1 MPSLSQQRRCRDGVA
16 LSTSSLQF
24 GNIRVRRGFVHKFSR
39 SDSIMENAT
48 VAAASFRG
56 AEDAQAEE
64 YDLVILGDGTGSTL
78 AAWTFA
84 GEGQRVVVLDRKYIG
99 GSCPNIACLPSKNVI
114 HSAKVAEYVRHSE
127 DFGISVGDFSI
138 DMSLVRVRKRRM
150 VTGMNEMYLDNY
162 KKTGAEFVLA
172 SGRFVGPKTVEA
184 TLRDGSVR
192 RLRGTN
198 VIVSTG
204 TRAAIDPIPGLAE
217 TQPLTH
223 IEALELGQVPE
234 HLLVIGGGYI
244 GLELSQAMRRF
255 GSKVSLIERS
265 EQLVSREDD
274 DVSEA
279 LSGAFRDEGV
289 EIVLNAKLKRV
300 TGKSGD
306 AGQIVIEQ
314 YGEEKTLKGS
324 HLLVATGRKKNNEG
338 AGLELAG
345 VEVTERGYIKVNER
359 LQTTALGVWAIGEVA
374 GSPQFTHISVDD
386 LRVVHDNLSG
396 SGKRVTTGRQV
407 PFCLFTD
414 PEFARIGLSEKEAKA
429 QGISYRLFKIP
440 MEAVL
445 RARTL
450 GETRGFMKA
459 QVESD
464 GEHILGFTAVGV
476 GAGETLATVQIAM
489 IAGSP
494 YTALRDAVLTHPT
507 LAEALGVLF
516 SSEPAAQN
524 QRTRAAKQ

>member
-1 MPSLSQQRRCRDGVA
+1 MAD
-16 LSTSSLQF
+16 
-24 GNIRVRRGFVHKFSR
+24 
-39 SDSIMENAT
+39 AT
-48 VAAASFRG
+48 VTAGSFRG
-56 AEDAQAEE
+56 VEDEQAEE
-64 YDLVILGDGTGSTL
+64 YDVVILGDGTGSTL

-84 GEGQRVVVLDRKYIG
+84 GEGQRVVVLDRRYIG

-127 DFGISVGDFSI
+127 EFGISVGDFGI
-138 DMSLVRVRKRRM
+138 DMSVVRGRKRRM

-162 KKTGAEFVLA
+162 KKTGAEFVFA
-172 SGRFVGPKTVEA
+172 TGRFVGPKTVEA

-217 TQPLTH
+217 AQPLTH
-223 IEALELGQVPE
+223 IETLELGQVPE

-274 DVSEA
+274 DVSGV
-279 LSGAFRDEGV
+279 LTGVFRDEGV
-289 EIVLNAKLKRV
+289 EIFLNAKTKRV
-300 TGKSGD
+300 TGESGD
-306 AGQIVIEQ
+306 AVQVIIERN
-314 YGEEKTLKGS
+314 GVEKTLEGS
-324 HLLVATGRKKNNEG
+324 HLLVATGRKPNTEG
-338 AGLELAG
+338 IGLELAG

-359 LQTTALGVWAIGEVA
+359 LQTTAPGVWAIGEVA

-386 LRVVHDNLSG
+386 FRVVHANLSG
-396 SGKRVTTGRQV
+396 GNRVTTGRQV

-414 PEFARIGLSEKEAKA
+414 PEFARVGLSEKEAKA
-429 QGISYRLFKIP
+429 QGIAYRLFKIP

-459 QVESD
+459 LVEND
-464 GEHILGFTAVGV
+464 GERILGFAAVGV
-476 GAGETLATVQIAM
+476 GAGETMAAVQIAM
-489 IAGSP
+489 IGGLP
-494 YTALRDAVLTHPT
+494 YATLRDAILTHPT
-507 LAEALGVLF
+507 LAEGIGVLF

-524 QRTRAAKQ
+524 ERTRAAKP

>member
-1 MPSLSQQRRCRDGVA
+1 MAD
-16 LSTSSLQF
+16 
-24 GNIRVRRGFVHKFSR
+24 
-39 SDSIMENAT
+39 AT
-48 VAAASFRG
+48 VTAGSFRG
-56 AEDAQAEE
+56 VEDEQAEE
-64 YDLVILGDGTGSTL
+64 YDVVILGDGTGSTL

-84 GEGQRVVVLDRKYIG
+84 GEGQRVVVLDRSYIG

-138 DMSLVRVRKRRM
+138 DMSVVRGRKRRM

-162 KKTGAEFVLA
+162 KKTGAEFVFA

-217 TQPLTH
+217 AQPLTH
-223 IEALELGQVPE
+223 IETLELGQVPE

-274 DVSEA
+274 DVSGV
-279 LSGAFRDEGV
+279 LTGVFRDEGV
-289 EIVLNAKLKRV
+289 EIFLNAKTKRV
-300 TGKSGD
+300 TGESGD
-306 AGQIVIEQ
+306 AVQVIIERN
-314 YGEEKTLKGS
+314 GVEKTLEGS
-324 HLLVATGRKKNNEG
+324 HLLVATGRGPTTAALK
-338 AGLELAG
+338 LDQTG
-345 VEVTERGYIKVNER
+345 VETDARGYIKVNER
-359 LQTTALGVWAIGEVA
+359 LQTTAPGVWAIGEVA

-386 LRVVHDNLSG
+386 FRVVHANLSG
-396 SGKRVTTGRQV
+396 GNRVTTGRQV

-414 PEFARIGLSEKEAKA
+414 PEFARVGLSEKEAKA
-429 QGISYRLFKIP
+429 QGIAYRLFKIP

-459 QVESD
+459 LVEND
-464 GEHILGFTAVGV
+464 GERILGFAAVGV
-476 GAGETLATVQIAM
+476 GAGETMAAVQIAM
-489 IAGSP
+489 IGGLP
-494 YTALRDAVLTHPT
+494 YATLRDAILTHPT
-507 LAEALGVLF
+507 LAEGIGVLF

-524 QRTRAAKQ
+524 ERTRAAKP